1 MAAELGEQQFQQ
13 LPCKWA
19 GLHLCMGAS
28 PSLCIRK
35 LHGHIC
41 LLHLP
46 ICSLHNIESGKD
58 TTSTDS
64 SFPSWKKKKKKER
77 KKPALHFFFFTFWS
91 KNKDTTPCARLSDG
105 WFSGWGRPCLWSGH
119 TPRSKVLLDGFLINT
134 VGSSRDGSFGKKD
147 VLERNVG
154 LQPRHI
160 SSYKTENMHVSGCE
174 KPSLFKSGGVLLL
187 SIPGGWGEQG

>member
-1 MAAELGEQQFQQ
+1 MAVSAAPVQIGRS
-13 LPCKWA
+13 
-19 GLHLCMGAS
+19 AS
-28 PSLCIRK
+28 LYWGGPISMCIRK

-58 TTSTDS
+58 TASTDR
-64 SFPSWKKKKKKER
+64 SFPSWKKKKKER
-77 KKPALHFFFFTFWS
+77 KKPALHFFTFWS
-91 KNKDTTPCARLSDG
+91 KNKDTPPCARLSDG
-105 WFSGWGRPCLWSGH
+105 WFSGWGRPRLWSGH
-119 TPRSKVLLDGFLINT
+119 APRSKVLLDGFLVNT

-160 SSYKTENMHVSGCE
+160 SSHKTESMHMSGCK
-174 KPSLFKSGGVLLL
+174 KPSLFKSGGALVH
-187 SIPGGWGEQG
+187 SIPGERGEQG